1 MNAARVASY
10 KSPSMSNTRESG
22 HMWLHFEMAQR
33 AETSQSAPEL
43 HL

>member
-1 MNAARVASY
+1 MNAARVVSY
-10 KSPSMSNTRESG
+10 KVPCMSDTRESG
-22 HMWLHFEMAQR
+22 HMWLHFEMAHR